1 MKADL
6 DKLRVEEILE
16 INRRI
21 AECGVPYTGMEE
33 YEVRKDKVEELV
45 KNTPARSPTEIA
57 AYYLK
62 NISLLQPF
70 PDANHRTALIA
81 AEIYLNRKGYDLAY
95 TAEEADA
102 LRNRMLELQWK
113 IYGTYEEMPAEVL
126 GEPDNELFRLCL
138 EFIRAHVKRRRV

>member
-1 MKADL
+1 MKVDP
-6 DKLRVEEILE
+6 DKLRVDEILE

-21 AECGVPYTGMEE
+21 AECGVPYTGREE
-33 YEVRKDKVEELV
+33 YEVRVDKVEELV
-45 KNTPARSPTEIA
+45 KNTPVRSPFEIA

-113 IYGTYEEMPAEVL
+113 IYGTYEEMSAEVL
-126 GEPDNELFRLCL
+126 REPDNELFRLCL
-138 EFIRAHVKRRRV
+138 QFIKEHLV